1 MSKNVVVI
9 ASGETERRA
18 LPHLLAQLHDRDI
31 RVRIPPRN
39 RALNVKTAF
48 SLIQASLYDYGDRSP
63 DKYVILVD
71 TDGKEPDD
79 VLRHLKED
87 LPKLLGSQFRPS
99 VQYAYAQWHLEAW
112 YFADAMNLRR
122 FLGGRDLGSVDTSQP
137 DKIQNPKL
145 HLKDLLRDSFYTAR
159 VSEEI
164 AKTLNAETVSGR
176 SPSFRGLLDAVKNGR
191 SSDPTD

>member
-18 LPHLLAQLHDRDI
+18 LPYLLGHLHERDI

-39 RALNVKTAF
+39 RALNVRTAF

-71 TDGKEPDD
+71 TDGKEPDE
-79 VLRHLKED
+79 VLRDLKKE
-87 LPKLLGSQFRPS
+87 LPNRLGSQFRPS

-112 YFADAMNLRR
+112 YFADATNLRR
-122 FLGGRDLGSVDTSQP
+122 YLGGRDLGSVDTSQP

-145 HLKDLLRDSFYTAR
+145 HLKNLLGDSFYTAG

-164 AKTLNAETVSGR
+164 AETLNAETVSGR
-176 SPSFRGLLDAVKNGR
+176 SPSFRGLLDAVKNGE
-191 SSDPTD
+191 SPV

>member
-18 LPHLLAQLHDRDI
+18 LPHLLAHLHDRDI

-39 RALNVKTAF
+39 RALNVKIAF
-48 SLIQASLYDYGDRSP
+48 SLIQASLYDYGDRPP

-87 LPKLLGSQFRPS
+87 LPNLLGDQFRPS
-99 VQYAYAQWHLEAW
+99 VLYAYAQWHLEAW

-122 FLGGRDLGSVDTSQP
+122 FLGGRALGSVDTSQP

-176 SPSFRGLLDAVKNGR
+176 SPSFRGLLDAVKNGGA
-191 SSDPTD
+191 SDLTD

>member
-1 MSKNVVVI
+1 MVVI

-18 LPHLLAQLHDRDI
+18 LPHLLDHLHERDI

-39 RALNVKTAF
+39 RALNVRTAF

-71 TDGKEPDD
+71 ADGKDPDV
-79 VLRHLKED
+79 VLGSFKEQ
-87 LPKLLGSQFRPS
+87 LPNLLGSQFRPS
-99 VQYAYAQWHLEAW
+99 IQYAFAQWHLEAW

-122 FLGGRDLGSVDTSQP
+122 CLGGRDLGSVDASQP

-145 HLKDLLRDSFYTAR
+145 HLKNLLSDDVYTAR

-164 AKTLNAETVSGR
+164 AKTLNAETISGR
-176 SPSFRGLLDAVKNGR
+176 SPSFNGLLDAVKNGE
-191 SSDPTD
+191 SHTVAD